1 MVILYQRIADM
12 SSDFRNF
19 LTNRRH
25 RDIFVYRGRSFMG
38 FAERLKTAR
47 VSLGMTQREVA
58 DKLGVTVSTYS
69 GYETGKREPDVL
81 KLKLLAR
88 ILNTS
93 GDVLLETGL
102 GDDRNSRCPT
112 SAEAERILRSL
123 GANELRCATAQLKA
137 LYELRSAEKNT
148 EK

>member
-1 MVILYQRIADM
+1 
-12 SSDFRNF
+12 
-19 LTNRRH
+19 
-25 RDIFVYRGRSFMG
+25 MG

-58 DKLGVTVSTYS
+58 EKLGVTVSTYS